1 MIELF
6 KIGFISV
13 TLLDIVDIALVS
25 LIIYKSYNMI
35 RGTIA
40 AQILLGLIFLLLL
53 SFLAQAAD
61 LRALSWLLELVRDT
75 WVIAFI
81 VVFQPELRRFLMT
94 LGKSPFFSPFT
105 THNIDSIADILA
117 DASFTMAQH
126 QHGALIV
133 LERKTGLASIIE
145 KGSPIG
151 AKVNKDLLRSIFFP
165 RAALHDGAV
174 IIRGDIIEA
183 ARCTLPLTAKTT
195 YDGQSLG
202 MRHRAGLGISEQ
214 ADVLS
219 IIVSEETGGISI
231 AEDGKLIRGLS
242 LDSLRNLL
250 KSKLEN
256 PKEKGLR
263 GIFESFGKSK

>member
-105 THNIDSIADILA
+105 TH
-117 DASFTMAQH
+117 
-126 QHGALIV
+126 
-133 LERKTGLASIIE
+133 
-145 KGSPIG
+145 
-151 AKVNKDLLRSIFFP
+151 
-165 RAALHDGAV
+165 
-174 IIRGDIIEA
+174 
-183 ARCTLPLTAKTT
+183 
-195 YDGQSLG
+195 SL
-202 MRHRAGLGISEQ
+202 M
-214 ADVLS
+214 
-219 IIVSEETGGISI
+219 
-231 AEDGKLIRGLS
+231 
-242 LDSLRNLL
+242 N
-250 KSKLEN
+250 
-256 PKEKGLR
+256 
-263 GIFESFGKSK
+263 